1 MYIIYMY
8 IVILQEARIPYYV
21 SPYNFTSQ
29 QFRNCDCHLSLA
41 LQHTHQ
47 YKYRHGSERNYR
59 RLFGGPWNVA
69 ALSCQ
74 RRKPKREPRVAEY
87 PGQSSAAQRLPLFLS
102 PFSLITV
109 DLPLSYLVFPGSCQ
123 DGPGLSVCTAES
135 VVTGKAGW
143 TARLGFSECRREV

>member
-1 MYIIYMY
+1 MY

-59 RLFGGPWNVA
+59 HLFGGPWNVA

-87 PGQSSAAQRLPLFLS
+87 PGQSSAATSSLPVSFSPHHSGFAIELSCLAQARVRMVLAYLFAQLS
-102 PFSLITV
+102 LWSRGKPGGLLVLGSANV
-109 DLPLSYLVFPGSCQ
+109 DERYN
-123 DGPGLSVCTAES
+123 
-135 VVTGKAGW
+135 
-143 TARLGFSECRREV
+143 

>member
-1 MYIIYMY
+1 MFHRIISPHSNLETV
-8 IVILQEARIPYYV
+8 IVIYLLHCSTHININIDMAVKGIIGIFSAVHGMLPRFRA
-21 SPYNFTSQ
+21 NGGSQ
-29 QFRNCDCHLSLA
+29 RENLA
-41 LQHTHQ
+41 LQNIQ
-47 YKYRHGSERNYR
+47 VR
-59 RLFGGPWNVA
+59 
-69 ALSCQ
+69 
-74 RRKPKREPRVAEY
+74 
-87 PGQSSAAQRLPLFLS
+87 AAQRLPLFLS